1 MADSAVRQQAG
12 NDREQSLGALVSLAV
27 KDVTQLLRCELDL
40 AKIELKADARRA
52 AIAAVLLVIAAFV
65 ACLVLMLACFAF
77 AYGLM
82 AAGIW
87 GWASFLIVAG
97 TCILLAALA
106 VLVGVLRFRGM
117 SGLKK
122 TRGTVRDG
130 ISLLRSRGDRAGDQ
144 GAVTGPAAGG

>member
-27 KDVTQLLRCELDL
+27 KDVTQLLRFELDL
-40 AKIELKADARRA
+40 AKIELKADVRRA

-65 ACLVLMLACFAF
+65 ACLVIMLACFAF

-82 AAGIW
+82 SAGIW

-97 TCILLAALA
+97 PCILLAGLA

-117 SGLKK
+117 SGLKQ
-122 TRGTVRDG
+122 TRGTVKDG
-130 ISLLRSRGDRAGDQ
+130 ISLLRNRGDRAGDH
-144 GAVTGPAAGG
+144 GAVAGPAAGG

>member
-40 AKIELKADARRA
+40 AKIELKADVRRA
-52 AIAAVLLVIAAFV
+52 AIAGVLLVMAAFV
-65 ACLVLMLACFAF
+65 GCLVLMLACFAF

-82 AAGIW
+82 SAGIW

-97 TCILLAALA
+97 ACILLAGLA

-130 ISLLRSRGDRAGDQ
+130 ISLLRNRGDRAGDHT
-144 GAVTGPAAGG
+144 AVTGPAAGG

>member
-12 NDREQSLGALVSLAV
+12 SDQEQSLGALVSLAV

-40 AKIELKADARRA
+40 AKIELKADVRRA
-52 AIAAVLLVIAAFV
+52 AVAGVLLVIAAFV
-65 ACLVLMLACFAF
+65 GCLVIILLCFAF

-82 AAGIW
+82 SLGIW

-97 TCILLAALA
+97 TCILLAGLA

-117 SGLKK
+117 SGLKQ

-130 ISLLRSRGDRAGDQ
+130 IHLLRNRGGRAGDH